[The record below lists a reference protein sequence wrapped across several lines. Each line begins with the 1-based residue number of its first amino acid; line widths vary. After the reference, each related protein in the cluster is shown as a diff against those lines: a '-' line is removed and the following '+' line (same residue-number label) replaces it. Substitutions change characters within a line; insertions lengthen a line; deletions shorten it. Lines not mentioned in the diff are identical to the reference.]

1 MATSNLGS
9 ALTVPVTHFCVAL
22 LARYRTNGKL
32 NAKGVRHDQKF
43 GRDARAG
50 RWILDTWWRSSLA
63 EIKEVDM
70 GQRRE
75 DWRWLS
81 VACGLI
87 VVGTLVSCNSGT
99 GGGGGGGNQGAILK
113 RPSKSGAIAITGDDK
128 YVIQVNPENDSVT
141 TFRVSTNEKVAEIPV
156 GKEPFS
162 VVIAPDDQTAFVANR
177 EDGTVMKLSGINSSS
192 PSVVATVS
200 VGSEPTGIAMAP
212 CGGRVFVT
220 EFAESRV
227 SVWSAD
233 DLKFLYSKPVK
244 NPRALAITN
253 DGDTDCND
261 EQVVVT
267 EFYGRNTGEEAKD
280 DSRTGVVRILRI
292 ADLGDTATV
301 LFPPVAPGAFGTTA
315 LTGPN
320 QLSSVNI
327 IGNKFYVTATG
338 ASPDGVPKFNEN
350 VFPLVL
356 VGDVAGN
363 KLGTISLADAIKT
376 QVTVAPKNFIAD
388 MLDVAFVGNIG
399 YFLGRGADAIQRA
412 TFTSDSSVTLGS
424 GAVGV
429 QQIDLLGQK
438 CQNPIGVVT
447 PHNVGVSPKMFVNC
461 WVSRNTA
468 VVDLDQ
474 QKAITAVAATNA
486 PVGLEA
492 TVNKGRRFYFTG
504 RGRWSNEAWSS
515 CASCHPD
522 GLSDNI
528 TWRFPSGPRQATS
541 MDSTFSHGP
550 GAQKE
555 RILNWSAIFDELH
568 DFERNTRAVSGGK
581 GAVTTGA
588 PCLGDL
594 SGETAIGLNPADAAD
609 PNGLK
614 VNLGIPVKEI
624 QDNTAG
630 NCVKDWD
637 EIDEFVKT
645 IRPPKAKR
653 FTDTASVSRGRKLF
667 TDGKCQ
673 NCHGG
678 AGWTVSRRFYTPA
691 AATNTALAAL
701 DVTIFPGHTKMIQ
714 PEQGVAGVVAPG
726 VVPAQ
731 VACVLRVVNSFGV
744 PGNVPL
750 TTSLEQ
756 KQGNSGIGQG
766 SVSGYNVPGLYGL
779 AVGAP
784 YLHHG
789 QAKTLED
796 LFGDPKWL
804 PHLQAGGAVFNN
816 GAVLSGQNL
825 DDLVNFLTSI
835 DANTPEEAIP
845 SGQNLDKCPLNFP

>member
-1 MATSNLGS
+1 MDEHSS
-9 ALTVPVTHFCVAL
+9 ARLE
-22 LARYRTNGKL
+22 
-32 NAKGVRHDQKF
+32 
-43 GRDARAG
+43 DAVDFFV
-50 RWILDTWWRSSLA
+50 LFELSSL
-63 EIKEVDM
+63 EVK
-70 GQRRE
+70 RRLE
-75 DWRWLS
+75 VSLKRKVWRWLS
-81 VACGLI
+81 ITCGLI
-87 VVGTLVSCNSGT
+87 LVGTLVSCNST
-99 GGGGGGGNQGAILK
+99 GGYNNGGGGNQGAILK
-113 RPSKSGAIAITGDDK
+113 RASKSGAIAITGDDK
-128 YVIQVNPENDSVT
+128 YVIQVNPENDTVT
-141 TFRVSTNEKVAEIPV
+141 TFRVSSNEKVAEIPV

-162 VVIAPDDQTAFVANR
+162 VVIAPDDKTAFVANR
-177 EDGTVMKLSGINSSS
+177 EDGTVMKISDINGSS
-192 PSVVATVS
+192 PSVVATVN

-212 CGGRVFVT
+212 CGGRVFIT

-227 SVWSAD
+227 SVWSTD
-233 DLKFLYSKPVK
+233 DLKFLYSKPVQ

-292 ADLGDTATV
+292 GDLGDTATV
-301 LFPPVAPGAFGTTA
+301 LFPPVAPGAFGTTT

-327 IGNKFYVTATG
+327 VGSKFYVTATG

-356 VGDVAGN
+356 IGDVAGN

-376 QVTVAPKNFIAD
+376 QVTVTPKNFIAD

-412 TFTSDSSVTLGS
+412 QFTSDTSVTLGS
-424 GAVGV
+424 SAAGV

-438 CQNPIGVVT
+438 CQNPIGVVS
-447 PHNVGVSPKMFVNC
+447 PHDVSVSTKMFVNC

-474 QKAITAVAATNA
+474 QKAITALAATNA
-486 PVGLEA
+486 PAGLEA

-541 MDSTFSHGP
+541 MDSTFSHGS

-568 DFERNTRAVSGGK
+568 DFERNTRGVSGGK

-594 SGETAIGLNPADAAD
+594 SGETAIGLNPADTTD
-609 PNGLK
+609 PAGLK
-614 VNLGIPVKEI
+614 VNLGKPVKEI
-624 QDNTAG
+624 QDQTPS
-630 NCVKDWD
+630 CVKDWD
-637 EIDEFVKT
+637 DIDEFVKT

-653 FTDTASVSRGRKLF
+653 FADSASVSRGRTVF

-678 AGWTVSRRFYTPA
+678 VGWTVSRRFYTPA
-691 AATNTALAAL
+691 AATNATLATTA
-701 DVTIFPGHTKMIQ
+701 VSFPGHTFAIQ
-714 PEQGVAGVVAPG
+714 TEQPGGGAAGI
-726 VVPAQ
+726 VPAQ
-731 VACVLRVVNSFGV
+731 VACVLRQLNTFGI
-744 PGNVPL
+744 PGNTAG
-750 TTSLEQ
+750 TTTLEL
-756 KQGNSGIGQG
+756 KQGSTAVAQGQFA
-766 SVSGYNVPGLYGL
+766 GYNVPGLYGL

-784 YLHHG
+784 FLHHG
-789 QAKTLED
+789 QAKTLEE
-796 LFGDPKWL
+796 LFSDQKWL
-804 PHLQAGGAVFNN
+804 THLTAGSAVFNG
-816 GAVLSGQNL
+816 GAPLSGQKL
-825 DDLVNFLTSI
+825 GDLVNFLTSI
-835 DANTPEEAIP
+835 DASTPEEALP
-845 SGQNLDKCPLNFP
+845 GGKDLCPVNFP

>member
-1 MATSNLGS
+1 VEHGQTLGRN
-9 ALTVPVTHFCVAL
+9 
-22 LARYRTNGKL
+22 ARGGYR
-32 NAKGVRHDQKF
+32 F
-43 GRDARAG
+43 
-50 RWILDTWWRSSLA
+50 LDVEWLSSLGA
-63 EIKEVDM
+63 TRRFHM
-70 GQRRE
+70 GQRRAT
-75 DWRWLS
+75 WRWLS
-81 VACGLI
+81 VTCGLI
-87 VVGTLVSCNSGT
+87 LVGTLVSCNSAP
-99 GGGGGGGNQGAILK
+99 GGNNGGNGGNGGNQGAILK

-141 TFRVSTNEKVAEIPV
+141 TFRVSTNEKLAEIPV

-162 VVIAPDDQTAFVANR
+162 VVIAPDDKTAYVANR
-177 EDGTVMKLSGINSSS
+177 EDGTVMKLSNINGSS
-192 PSVVATVS
+192 PSVVATVT

-233 DLKFLYSKPVK
+233 DLKFLYSKPVQ

-253 DGDTDCND
+253 DGDTDCDD

-280 DSRTGVVRILRI
+280 DSRTGVVRILNI
-292 ADLGDTATV
+292 KDLGDTATV
-301 LFPPVAPGAFGTTA
+301 LFPPVAPGAFGTTT

-327 IGNKFYVTATG
+327 IDKKFYVTATG

-363 KLGTISLADAIKT
+363 KLATVSLADAIKS
-376 QVTVAPKNFIAD
+376 QVTVAPKNFMAD
-388 MLDVAFVGNIG
+388 MIDVAFVGNIG
-399 YFLGRGADAIQRA
+399 YFLGRGADEVQRA
-412 TFTSDSSVTLGS
+412 IFTSDSSVTLG
-424 GAVGV
+424 GAGV
-429 QQIDLLGQK
+429 QQIDLLSLAKK

-447 PHNVGVSPKMFVNC
+447 PHNVSVTSNMFVNC

-468 VVDLDQ
+468 VVDLVTQ
-474 QKAITAVAATNA
+474 TLTAVVDASTA
-486 PVGLEA
+486 PVGLDA

-504 RGRWSNEAWSS
+504 RTRWSNESWSS

-528 TWRFPSGPRQATS
+528 TWRFPSGPRQSTS
-541 MDSTFSHGP
+541 MDSTFSHGL
-550 GAQKE
+550 GTQKQ
-555 RILNWSAIFDELH
+555 RILNWSAIFDEVH

-588 PCLGDL
+588 PCGGNL
-594 SGETAIGLNPADAAD
+594 SGETATGLNPADAAD

-614 VNLGIPVKEI
+614 VNLGIPVKEV

-637 EIDEFVKT
+637 EIEEFVKT

-653 FTDTASVSRGRKLF
+653 FVDSASVSNGRKLF

-691 AATNTALAAL
+691 SATNTALAAL

-744 PGNVPL
+744 PGNAGL
-750 TTSLEQ
+750 TATLEQ

-789 QAKTLED
+789 QAKTLGE
-796 LFGDPKWL
+796 LFSDPKWSG
-804 PHLQAGGAVFNN
+804 HLLSGNAVFNGGSPLAGKDLN
-816 GAVLSGQNL
+816 
-825 DDLVNFLTSI
+825 DLVNFLTSI
-835 DANTPEEAIP
+835 DAATPEETIP
-845 SGQNLDKCPLNFP
+845 SGQDKCPVNFP